1 MLNIGAFTS
10 TLDHLRQRRE
20 LVEFEPHQLIHI
32 RRLEAGGVTREKL
45 EDYCSGVLS
54 WLGENRVFT
63 IRSLRKS
70 GFAHELDDLG
80 FDDWFYSS
88 LLCEDPRFSSR
99 RIGGTR
105 LLCSGQ
111 RAITLE
117 DLLADILLECEKIEI
132 FDLIDLLEEDYG
144 ILLEKDKLTWLIK
157 ESSLYYDS
165 IMETVYLDYDTYFE
179 EI

>member
-1 MLNIGAFTS
+1 M
-10 TLDHLRQRRE
+10 
-20 LVEFEPHQLIHI
+20 IHI
-32 RRLEAGGVTREKL
+32 RRLEAGGVTREML
-45 EDYCSGVLS
+45 EDYCSSALS
-54 WLGENRVFT
+54 WHGEKRVFT

-88 LLCEDPRFSSR
+88 LLCEDSRFSAR

-105 LLCSGQ
+105 LLYSGN
-111 RAITLE
+111 RAIALE
-117 DLLADILLECEKIEI
+117 DLLADILLEREKIDI
-132 FDLIDLLEEDYG
+132 YDLKDLLEEEYG
-144 ILLEKDKLTWLIK
+144 IVLEKDKLTWLIK